1 VGHGVKAILRLAP
14 WRVVGR
20 RGPALGTGL
29 LFATAASGVLL
40 MACSAW
46 LIAKAALRPSIAALH
61 VAIAGVRFFGL
72 ARAVSRYLERLVVHD
87 VTLRASGAWRAKLAR
102 GLAPLGAG
110 RLGTSGDVLARVVAD
125 VEELEAAYPRLLAPI
140 GAAAVLAAG
149 VGAFLATRGPALA
162 LAWGA
167 GVLVAGVLAPLLVLR
182 LTRDGEARRVARR
195 GELHARLADGIR
207 GLPDLVAFGRARDH
221 ARDVAE
227 LAHEMAADERRGA
240 RGALAGTALS
250 GAATDLCVVALLALA
265 IPAVRAGAL
274 DGIQLAVIALV
285 ALAGFEVVAPLA
297 AAFRAR
303 GGIEAAAARVAA
315 LLDAEPAVRDPE
327 TPEAAGPGARVEARG
342 LRFAYPELVGRSPH
356 GTGDGPCPGPEPDGG
371 LGAEELRSRRSPHGT
386 GDGLR
391 PAPEPVV
398 LDGLDLVLE
407 RGRVVALVG
416 PSGAGKS
423 TLVQLLLRAY
433 DVAPGQLLL
442 DGVDVRRLAAAD
454 LRERLAVASVRDHVF
469 AGTLAENLRLA
480 APGADDARLWEALE
494 RAELAAFARGL
505 PEQLA
510 TWVGEHG
517 VALSGGERQR
527 LVLARALLRDAPV
540 RLLDEPTAH
549 LDAETAR
556 RVLARLFAERGRCA
570 TLIVSH
576 RLAGLEAADEIVVL
590 DRGRVVERGTWQ
602 ALVAAG
608 GAFARALAEERGAAA
623 LDGRISSEPE

>member
-1 VGHGVKAILRLAP
+1 MKAILRLAP

-102 GLAPLGAG
+102 GLAPLGPG
-110 RLGTSGDVLARVVAD
+110 RLGTSGDLLARVVAD
-125 VEELEAAYPRLLAPI
+125 VEELEAAYPRLLAPM
-140 GAAAVLAAG
+140 AAAALATAG

-162 LAWGA
+162 IAWAAAVLAA
-167 GVLVAGVLAPLLVLR
+167 GVIAPLLVLK
-182 LTRDGEARRVARR
+182 LTRAGEARRVARR
-195 GELHARLADGIR
+195 ATLHARLADGIR
-207 GLPDLVAFGRARDH
+207 GLPDLVAFGRGRDH
-221 ARDVAE
+221 ADEVAA
-227 LAHEMAADERRGA
+227 LAREMAADERRGA
-240 RGALAGTALS
+240 RGALAGTALA
-250 GAATDLCVVALLALA
+250 GASADLCVVALLALA
-265 IPAVRAGAL
+265 IPLVRAGEL

-297 AAFRAR
+297 AAFRVR
-303 GGIEAAAARVAA
+303 GGIEAAAARIAA
-315 LLDAEPAVRDPE
+315 LLEAEPAVRDPDA
-327 TPEAAGPGARVEARG
+327 PEVAGPGRRVEARG
-342 LRFAYPELVGRSPH
+342 LRFAYEDGFGRR
-356 GTGDGPCPGPEPDGG
+356 
-371 LGAEELRSRRSPHGT
+371 AK
-386 GDGLR
+386 
-391 PAPEPVV
+391 PVACA

-423 TLVQLLLRAY
+423 TLVQLLLRAH

-442 DGVDVRRLAAAD
+442 DGVDVRRLAAAE
-454 LRERLAVASVRDHVF
+454 LRKRLAVASVRDHVF

-480 APGADDARLWEALE
+480 APDADDARLWDALE

-556 RVLARLFAERGRCA
+556 RVLARLFAERESECCA

-590 DRGRVVERGTWQ
+590 DRGRVVERGRWE
-602 ALVAAG
+602 ALVSAG

-623 LDGRISSEPE
+623 LDGRISSDSE